1 MNEYENVDENASQ
14 IRHRAKYGVS
24 DRMRIQYL
32 RDRKQEKTSDKQ
44 RYLRFKLINV
54 LTDSRLLAH
63 VIFGEE
69 GRDWRWAER

>member
-14 IRHRAKYGVS
+14 TRQRAKYSV
-24 DRMRIQYL
+24 RRIRIQSL
-32 RDRKQEKTSDKQ
+32 RDREQEKTSEKQ
-44 RYLRFKLINV
+44 RFVRFKLIDV